1 MRLLKIIIMKN
12 TTITTLLLLL
22 AIVATAQVGINNS
35 GEVFVTTTPKLYTPH
50 NIAKYSESALIEF
63 VGGEEQRTVAQA
75 ATEPR
80 LTNTVRT
87 FTRSQLLSKL
97 GRAGIT
103 IENDRSVETIIE
115 ELNNFDIPL
124 NFLLD

>member
-1 MRLLKIIIMKN
+1 MKN
-12 TTITTLLLLL
+12 TIITTLFLLLTI
-22 AIVATAQVGINNS
+22 AATAQVTISNS

-50 NIAKYSESALIEF
+50 NIAKYSENALIEF

-80 LTNTVRT
+80 RTKSART

-97 GRAGIT
+97 GEAGIT
-103 IENDRSVETIIE
+103 IENNRSVETIIE